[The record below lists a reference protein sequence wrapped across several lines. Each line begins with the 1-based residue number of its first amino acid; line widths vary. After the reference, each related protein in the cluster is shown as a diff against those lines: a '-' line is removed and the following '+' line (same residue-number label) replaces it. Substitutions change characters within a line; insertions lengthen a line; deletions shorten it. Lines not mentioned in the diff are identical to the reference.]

1 METDCISIAILIYKQ
16 CVNSLN
22 NTASILSYLHQ
33 QFLCH
38 KHLAITHVNTKK
50 AMKYNKVIKEV

>member
-1 METDCISIAILIYKQ
+1 MEKDCISIAILIYKQ

-22 NTASILSYLHQ
+22 NTASTLLYLHQ

-38 KHLAITHVNTKK
+38 KDLAITHVNTKK